1 MNAPAGPGAL
11 AGHPVIPVIVIDE
24 AARAVDLA
32 HALAAGGIRCAEVTL
47 RTPAAL
53 DSLAAMGDVDDF
65 TAGAGTVRSVAEF
78 AAAADHGARFV
89 VSPGFDPEV
98 VATATERGIAAL
110 PGIATATELQ
120 HALGAGVRT
129 VKFFPADRL
138 GGLAGIAALA
148 APFPEM
154 GFVPSGGVTA
164 ASAAEYL
171 AHPAVPAVSGSWMAP
186 RELIAAGDF
195 AEIERRARA
204 TMTSLGS
211 P

>member
-1 MNAPAGPGAL
+1 MAG
-11 AGHPVIPVIVIDE
+11 
-24 AARAVDLA
+24 
-32 HALAAGGIRCAEVTL
+32 VT
-47 RTPAAL
+47 
-53 DSLAAMGDVDDF
+53 GF
-65 TAGAGTVRSVAEF
+65 TAGAGTVRSVAEL
-78 AAAADHGARFV
+78 AAATDHGAQFA

-98 VATATERGIAAL
+98 VAAATERGIGVL

-120 HALGAGVRT
+120 QALRAGVRT

-148 APFPEM
+148 APFPEI

-164 ASAAEYL
+164 ETAAQYL

-186 RELIAAGDF
+186 RDLIAAGDF
-195 AEIERRARA
+195 AQIERRTRA
-204 TMTSLGS
+204 TMAAVRQ